1 MLKIYN
7 TLTRKVEEF
16 KPINDNKVNMYVC
29 GPTVYSDIH
38 IGNARPVIFFDVF
51 KNYLQYLNY
60 DVYYVSNI
68 TDIDD
73 KIIEEAKKL
82 EILEH
87 ELTEKYTDA
96 FIKATNKVNSNLPDL
111 MPKATEYIDNIIAY
125 VEDLIEKD
133 YAYVTNSGVYFK
145 SGSFDEYGILSNQDK
160 DELEASVRI
169 ENKGDK
175 QDFRD
180 FSLWKKTTDGLNY
193 DSPWGKG
200 RPGWHTECAVMNH
213 EIFKGKIDIH
223 GGGSDLI
230 FPHHENEN
238 IQTIAHSDHDSS
250 KYWMRVGRLDF
261 ESEKMSKSLGN
272 TVLVKDIKDGLA
284 FRMLV
289 LAHHYRRPI
298 NFNDELY
305 DEYLQ
310 NFERLK
316 KTLMRTNLKLGLNFN
331 KEVFNNEII
340 EKFVNEMNNDLN
352 TANVVSIILQEIKTL
367 NKINDIIDIN
377 KTYNSIVMIL
387 KVLNIMPKFEL
398 TEKVLEKY
406 NNWEKARSD
415 KNFALADK
423 LRDELMDEGW
433 I

>member
-238 IQTIAHSDHDSS
+238 IQTIAHSDHDLS
-250 KYWMRVGRLDF
+250 KYWMHVGRLDF